1 MLPLSYVKAH
11 TCVHENKINM
21 PKQDA
26 ATKFANREIPVT
38 GGQLDENRSHT
49 STTCTFIWL
58 NKSAHTTAYSHGYT
72 EAHIL
77 QLYSHGFHM
86 QRVDLLVF

>member
-1 MLPLSYVKAH
+1 MLPLSYVKTH

-26 ATKFANREIPVT
+26 GTKFDNREIPVT

-58 NKSAHTTAYSHGYT
+58 NKKCTYCSLLTWLHRSTHTTAIFTWFS
-72 EAHIL
+72 
-77 QLYSHGFHM
+77 
-86 QRVDLLVF
+86 